1 MTDPFSALMSAA
13 AAPLAG
19 GSAVASALA
28 NTAAKGAVGT
38 AGAASA
44 VNPGQTTMGDA
55 MATAAAIAAGD
66 FMKGVAVSLLFC
78 MITSCA
84 QIG

>member
-1 MTDPFSALMSAA
+1 
-13 AAPLAG
+13 
-19 GSAVASALA
+19 
-28 NTAAKGAVGT
+28 VGT